1 MLGAAALPTAVY
13 LAVVLR
19 SLTYGWDDFI
29 QFGVTLRFG
38 VGTELLGYNLFEHFG
53 PVNRLL
59 HGLLVTHGGLD
70 TRWAIAL
77 AVPIFFAYCLALVD
91 LARLL
96 GAGWGRVALCLAVA
110 TVTPATA
117 SIGAMF
123 DQYFHVIVPVAA
135 AAATSAAY
143 IRWVRTRRVRHA
155 VAGALAVVLACAV
168 QERGVFIVLFL
179 VLMRG
184 LVIDGGIAPSRWM
197 TTWVRI
203 VVRDAAFLAAPVLV
217 AVTTT
222 VVVATRYASDA
233 PRGRLAET
241 AALVG
246 RSWAEQFIPM
256 LTGVHGA
263 GSGTAHLVLVV
274 VANAAV
280 VAFLAWTIR
289 RNVWNLRPWI
299 LLLAWFGFMMTF
311 LGLGRLG
318 LGFPVDDVLP
328 NLQYY
333 VYALPAAVVLIAAL
347 RLDMSRSPVTSVRR
361 RLPVSLVQLS
371 GAAVLA
377 CLVVLSSLPA
387 SERSGELGP
396 GYLAAGVRN
405 VLRANAGGAAVVAPT
420 LVPDALVPP
429 GFFPYNS
436 GEFFL
441 REIDRATIVDLDPRS
456 PLFLDHNGQ
465 LTRASAHLLAR
476 VQPGQPGST
485 VSARKATSTVVD
497 GDLCLSADGTGRLSA
512 PLPAEVDTPRGAV
525 WVRLVA
531 HGNGAEGTAS
541 GGNRQ
546 AWFLGATAPLTSG
559 HGSVSFMLPTER
571 VAQVELLD
579 IRASRLCIESIEL
592 WALSAVGSDGCA
604 WVGPGG
610 ELHRPRSGALR
621 PDCTDLPRRPA

>member
-1 MLGAAALPTAVY
+1 MPSSFGRISPRTRSPRPTRGRRSSTQRPHTRPRERRRYEPWSGSRSEGAPRPCGIPRTSPRRRLRTLGGHGSPLASASHRPDRRVTGESVSMRSEDVPVQDRRSSRSADEGPTRVAVPEVPTPDRTSPPARSCRREVGRMLGAAALPTAVY
-13 LAVVLR
+13 LALVLR
-19 SLTYGWDDFI
+19 HLTYGWDDFV

-38 VGTELLGYNLFEHFG
+38 VGTELLGYDLFEHFG
-53 PVNRLL
+53 PVNRLA

-233 PRGRLAET
+233 PRGGLAET

-263 GSGTAHLVLVV
+263 GSGTARLALVV

-280 VAFLAWTIR
+280 VVFLAWTVR
-289 RNVWNLRPWI
+289 RNAWNLRP
-299 LLLAWFGFMMTF
+299 
-311 LGLGRLG
+311 
-318 LGFPVDDVLP
+318 
-328 NLQYY
+328 
-333 VYALPAAVVLIAAL
+333 
-347 RLDMSRSPVTSVRR
+347 
-361 RLPVSLVQLS
+361 
-371 GAAVLA
+371 
-377 CLVVLSSLPA
+377 
-387 SERSGELGP
+387 
-396 GYLAAGVRN
+396 
-405 VLRANAGGAAVVAPT
+405 
-420 LVPDALVPP
+420 
-429 GFFPYNS
+429 
-436 GEFFL
+436 
-441 REIDRATIVDLDPRS
+441 
-456 PLFLDHNGQ
+456 
-465 LTRASAHLLAR
+465 
-476 VQPGQPGST
+476 
-485 VSARKATSTVVD
+485 
-497 GDLCLSADGTGRLSA
+497 
-512 PLPAEVDTPRGAV
+512 
-525 WVRLVA
+525 
-531 HGNGAEGTAS
+531 
-541 GGNRQ
+541 
-546 AWFLGATAPLTSG
+546 
-559 HGSVSFMLPTER
+559 
-571 VAQVELLD
+571 
-579 IRASRLCIESIEL
+579 
-592 WALSAVGSDGCA
+592 
-604 WVGPGG
+604 
-610 ELHRPRSGALR
+610 
-621 PDCTDLPRRPA
+621 